1 MILHSTRLWFHQTR
15 IPPQPLP
22 SVSYARDFW
31 CDISTKATGT
41 MSNVDATYATN
52 DIEEGDIIFTEDTLP
67 DGELGRSENPN
78 CQVVELE
85 DGTQAVVAVRE
96 IKSGEFLCVAD
107 SDAEESGV
115 EEEEEEE
122 EEETEEDEED

>member
-1 MILHSTRLWFHQTR
+1 
-15 IPPQPLP
+15 
-22 SVSYARDFW
+22 
-31 CDISTKATGT
+31 

-115 EEEEEEE
+115 EEEEEEA
-122 EEETEEDEED
+122 EEDEEK